1 MLNEEA
7 GDVESEAGEVRSLAG
22 MVGGEKRGRG
32 IPARAPET
40 TREGAHA
47 PREIPYATSRAKYVR
62 IISAPASL
70 LATSDSSR
78 VAS

>member
-47 PREIPYATSRAKYVR
+47 PPNDCGLSATMRARGADFSYR
-62 IISAPASL
+62 FAGRFLNFAP
-70 LATSDSSR
+70 
-78 VAS
+78 